1 VEEAERRLGSAVRGF
16 EERRGGFSYGV
27 LGVATLDGGERVFVK
42 AVPADSG
49 HAADYRSEAIVAAA
63 LPAGVP
69 APRFRFSCEAGG
81 WVLLCSDVAP
91 GRLPHAPHLRERR
104 EHSRR
109 ATIGRL
115 RGRWG

>member
-1 VEEAERRLGSAVRGF
+1 MHASGRRAWHELPRPLVEEAERRLGSAVRGF

-69 APRFRFSCEAGG
+69 APRFVSPARPAGG
-81 WVLLCSDVAP
+81 CCSAP
-91 GRLPHAPHLRERR
+91 T
-104 EHSRR
+104 SRPAGSR
-109 ATIGRL
+109 TPPT
-115 RGRWG
+115 